1 MLADAV
7 VLAGAVVA
15 GAAAATPANAVTQ
28 SASGRATTAAARAMA
43 AAGLGGG
50 RTDEYQSMGEML
62 MCTSILGGGVAAREG
77 MLGWAMRDGPGMVA
91 VGEAGL
97 VGLGEASTG
106 QGKVCSRIG
115 EVARLCEDAIAVF
128 STSVAKDL
136 LLVSHSTHFWR
147 LGFLLRLFPASCSL
161 AMVAMEGVE
170 VLGSIK
176 TGRLSGGDEESRGL
190 RESSGFEEKRG
201 SEESRWISKR
211 SWIQ

>member
-1 MLADAV
+1 MA
-7 VLAGAVVA
+7 
-15 GAAAATPANAVTQ
+15 
-28 SASGRATTAAARAMA
+28 AAARALIFCRASPRSAATSSLEMLRGRGRPPLSRVSA

-50 RTDEYQSMGEML
+50 RTDEYQSMGEVL

-136 LLVSHSTHFWR
+136 RLVSHSTHFWR

-190 RESSGFEEKRG
+190 GESSGFEEKRG
-201 SEESRWISKR
+201 FEESRWISKR